1 MPHGRQPLP
10 ERRLLKPG
18 LVLRAL
24 AAVTPATW
32 GGQLI
37 QPQPLSIICPFKA
50 SSSQLIITN
59 NCSRTAKKC
68 LILFFA
74 L

>member
-1 MPHGRQPLP
+1 
-10 ERRLLKPG
+10 LLGPG
-18 LVLRAL
+18 LLLRSL
-24 AAVTPATW
+24 ATTPATW
-32 GGQLI
+32 GGQLT

-50 SSSQLIITN
+50 SSSQLIIAN
-59 NCSRTAKKC
+59 NCSRTGKKC